1 LKDNVVEIRVLG
13 QKLVVKSDE
22 KEEYIREVENY
33 LNGKIE
39 DIKESTKA
47 VSTLDLALLTALNL
61 TGEFLRTK
69 QMLERVER
77 RSEELI
83 QLIDRRLF

>member
-1 LKDNVVEIRVLG
+1 LKDNIVEIRVLG

>member
-1 LKDNVVEIRVLG
+1 LKDNIVEIRVLG

-69 QMLERVER
+69 QMLDRVER

>member
-1 LKDNVVEIRVLG
+1 LKDNIVEIQILG
-13 QKLVVKSDE
+13 QKLVLKSDE
-22 KEEYIREVENY
+22 KEEYVREVENY

-69 QMLERVER
+69 QMLERVEK